1 MGTSAAEDRSSFRS
15 SPAKLSQYHSTPAPT
30 FWSQLRSYSPAIFSV
45 IFLALILTRLY
56 HTSGDLVSQLRGESN
71 DGKAVVSFRFDD
83 DFESLTE
90 ERKIAYLDEIARA
103 MGVEHV
109 ELKGFRKGSVIVDI
123 STGQETAERVS
134 RDSQTIGQTLGAD
147 VSVEGLY
154 GGSSHGNGNSARH
167 DSYRSGYR
175 FGALYGNE
183 GNERESNEIVLKSG
197 DHVETDRGLFALAKV
212 SGMVFHDTNAN
223 GIFDYGSEEGI
234 EGIRVLFVR
243 GLDGEIISE
252 MNSDRNGQYH
262 FSEKE
267 PGDYFV
273 SIQLSSGHLISP
285 LPDPTVL
292 AEYQSRA
299 SVSRSRVVKSDFE
312 PTRGGNSTVFA
323 LHSGSRSTE
332 LNAALYKPSTIS
344 GIAWEDVRGDGV
356 YQPER
361 VLELEERALGSQAM
375 ADLIL
380 QTDPEHP
387 IVATVSLIANGRFS
401 FDNVMPGTYKLK
413 YSLPSDFY
421 FVRSSLEQKT
431 FSIGSGEIR
440 HTEVGFYRPI
450 TVSGSIFE
458 DLNAVGYITG
468 KENEARRHI
477 RGSRV
482 ELIAETAET
491 RENNKYLQEH
501 RKSISSAVVTS
512 TTGAFK
518 FEGFA
523 PGVYHLHFTP
533 PEGYKRSVKL
543 SPTELE
549 KIRME
554 DPEALASD
562 ADQNSGLTAS
572 YLVPSGA
579 HLKKADESDIT
590 VCMYTLATLGGYIWE
605 DRNADGIFDDDE
617 RALPNVE
624 VRLSNHD
631 HSFQRSTFTNERGHY
646 LFKNLEPGRYLNPVI
661 IPPLNHQLSNARI
674 TFKYVDAN
682 DRRLYE

>member
-1 MGTSAAEDRSSFRS
+1 MGTPE
-15 SPAKLSQYHSTPAPT
+15 
-30 FWSQLRSYSPAIFSV
+30 
-45 IFLALILTRLY
+45 
-56 HTSGDLVSQLRGESN
+56 

-90 ERKIAYLDEIARA
+90 ERKAAYLDEIAKA
-103 MGVEHV
+103 IGVDHV
-109 ELKGFRKGSVIVDI
+109 DVKAFRKGSVIVDI
-123 STGQETAERVS
+123 NTGQETAERVS

-147 VSVEGLY
+147 VTIEGLY
-154 GGSSHGNGNSARH
+154 GGSSGSHGTGARH
-167 DSYRSGYR
+167 DPFKRGSKLGV
-175 FGALYGNE
+175 LYGSDVE
-183 GNERESNEIVLKSG
+183 EREGEEIVLKSG

-212 SGMVFHDTNAN
+212 SGMLFHDKNAN
-223 GIFDYGSEEGI
+223 GILDFGLEEGI
-234 EGIRVLFVR
+234 EGVKVLFVR
-243 GLDGEIISE
+243 GLDGEVISE

-273 SIQLSSGHLISP
+273 SIQLTSGHLISP
-285 LPDPTVL
+285 LPDAAILT
-292 AEYQSRA
+292 EYQTKA
-299 SVSRSRVVKSDFE
+299 SYARSRVVKSDFE

-332 LNAALYKPSTIS
+332 LNAALYKPSQIR
-344 GIAWEDVRGDGV
+344 GFAWEDIRGEGV
-356 YQPER
+356 FKGQQL
-361 VLELEERALGSQAM
+361 VTLSAEERPLGAHAM

-380 QTDPEHP
+380 QTDPEQP
-387 IVATVSLIANGRFS
+387 IVATVALVANGAFL

-413 YSLPSDFY
+413 YSLPADHY
-421 FVRSSLEQKT
+421 FVRSSLEQKP
-431 FSIGSGEIR
+431 FNIGSGE
-440 HTEVGFYRPI
+440 VLKADMGFYRPI
-450 TVSGSIFE
+450 TVTGSIYE
-458 DLNAVGYITG
+458 DLNAIGFITG

-477 RGSRV
+477 RGARI
-482 ELIAETAET
+482 ELIAESTET

-501 RKSISSAVVTS
+501 RKSISPAVVTS
-512 TTGAFK
+512 PTGAFK

-543 SPTELE
+543 SATDLA
-549 KIRME
+549 KIRTE

-562 ADQNSGLTAS
+562 ADQQSGLTS
-572 YLVPSGA
+572 SFLIPSGS
-579 HLKKADESDIT
+579 HLKKSDGSDIT

-617 RALPNVE
+617 RALPHVE

-631 HSFQRSTFTNERGHY
+631 HTFQRSTFTNERGHY

-674 TFKYVDAN
+674 TFKYVDAS
-682 DRRLYE
+682 DRRLHD